1 MSITFDHVEGVVQKA
16 GEGGTAPAPSADAT
30 PAAQK
35 PAAESFEETRRRMER
50 MARRLHA
57 D

>member
-1 MSITFDHVEGVVQKA
+1 MGVTFDHVEGVVQKA
-16 GEGGTAPAPSADAT
+16 GDTSPA
-30 PAAQK
+30 PAAQESSSTK
-35 PAAESFEETRRRMER
+35 PAQESHEDARKRMER

>member
-16 GEGGTAPAPSADAT
+16 GESAAPAPSGEAT
-30 PAAQK
+30 PAAEK
-35 PAAESFEETRRRMER
+35 PSAESLEETRRRMER

>member
-16 GEGGTAPAPSADAT
+16 EGTSPAPAGG
-30 PAAQK
+30 AARTEQK
-35 PAAESFEETRRRMER
+35 PHAESFEETRRRLER